1 MLPSTVHLSLS
12 FYLLFVVK
20 FFPFA
25 IRPLSLSL
33 SVTLQ
38 LCPSLY
44 PRTADTHTSIIQYM
58 DSCCHPQKALSPL
71 SLSLSLSLSCFL
83 GDFLFTSTCVHWILC
98 YLLGMASHT
107 LCILFLPSLLLAEDV
122 LAFFFLTFFHSFLEP
137 CLLLLLP
144 LLPLLLLIFCF
155 TLKAS
160 AAASFTLL
168 HSTFPLSL
176 SPR

>member
-71 SLSLSLSLSCFL
+71 SLSLSLSLSLASWVTSCSLPLVCIGSFVTFWEWQVTLFASFSCLLSFSPRMFL
-83 GDFLFTSTCVHWILC
+83 
-98 YLLGMASHT
+98 
-107 LCILFLPSLLLAEDV
+107 
-122 LAFFFLTFFHSFLEP
+122 HSF
-137 CLLLLLP
+137 
-144 LLPLLLLIFCF
+144 F
-155 TLKAS
+155 
-160 AAASFTLL
+160 
-168 HSTFPLSL
+168 
-176 SPR
+176 